1 MVIQIKDLLL
11 LIKRELILRNP
22 FSLDALA
29 KEGIIALRR
38 AKRRNMER
46 LTLACGGIAL
56 NSLDDL
62 NPDCL
67 GHAGLVYEYTL
78 VSVFS
83 SQNNTTIWFMNSS
96 VVKNSCKLRVM
107 FLLCLHTF

>member
-1 MVIQIKDLLL
+1 MSLK
-11 LIKRELILRNP
+11 ILEY
-22 FSLDALA
+22 F
-29 KEGIIALRR
+29 
-38 AKRRNMER
+38 R

-83 SQNNTTIWFMNSS
+83 SQNTTTIWFMNSS
-96 VVKNSCKLRVM
+96 VVKNSSKLRVM